1 MKNDWL
7 LDYRKDVTSQTGED
21 GIIDKVFEIIGT
33 QSKWCVEFGAYDGK
47 FCSNTYNLINRG
59 GYSAVLIEPS
69 KGRYKALEKN
79 YADKPNVVLL
89 NSFIDIE
96 GANSLDNILS
106 RTPIPTEFDLL
117 VIDIDGNDYHIW
129 QSLEKYHPRVVI
141 IEFNSTIPLN
151 LEIVQP
157 KEKIHDCGASLLAVY
172 NLGKQKGYQLVCIS
186 GDNAI
191 FVEEKNFAL
200 FNIDNNHPS
209 ELWKEFESKSITQ
222 IYQKCDGTL
231 VITGNDRLNWHGVK
245 IKQSAIQV
253 LPKFL
258 RFFPGLDNFWTR
270 MIKRLYYK
278 VFRLGSMNRDVL

>member
-1 MKNDWL
+1 
-7 LDYRKDVTSQTGED
+7 
-21 GIIDKVFEIIGT
+21 
-33 QSKWCVEFGAYDGK
+33 
-47 FCSNTYNLINRG
+47 
-59 GYSAVLIEPS
+59 
-69 KGRYKALEKN
+69 
-79 YADKPNVVLL
+79 VLL

-222 IYQKCDGTL
+222 LYQKYDGTL
-231 VITGNDRLNWHGVK
+231 VITGNDRLNWHGIK

-278 VFRLGSMNRDVL
+278 VFRLSSMNRDVL